1 MGAEMSRVVEMQ
13 LRRYFAGLVGFG
25 FVVCWATGGLL
36 TAVLAT
42 GACVVV
48 VNAPGL
54 LAKRRKARPRAVRP
68 RHVRARPLGEE
79 IPESLPLVPDEP
91 SLIIEFG

>member
-1 MGAEMSRVVEMQ
+1 MSRVVEMQ
-13 LRRYFAGLVGFG
+13 LRRYFAGLVAFG

-42 GACVVV
+42 GACIAV

-54 LAKRRKARPRAVRP
+54 LAKRRRTRPRALRP
-68 RHVRARPLGEE
+68 RHVRTRPLREE
-79 IPESLPLVPDEP
+79 MPENLPLVPDEP
-91 SLIIEFG
+91 SLIIELG

>member
-1 MGAEMSRVVEMQ
+1 MMQPGMENQ
-13 LRRYFAGLVGFG
+13 LRRYFAGLVGFA
-25 FVVCWATGGLL
+25 FVVCWAAGSLL

-42 GACVVV
+42 GACVAV

-54 LAKRRKARPRAVRP
+54 LATRRKARPRTVRQRP
-68 RHVRARPLGEE
+68 MRARPLREE
-79 IPESLPLVPDEP
+79 LPESLPLVPDEP